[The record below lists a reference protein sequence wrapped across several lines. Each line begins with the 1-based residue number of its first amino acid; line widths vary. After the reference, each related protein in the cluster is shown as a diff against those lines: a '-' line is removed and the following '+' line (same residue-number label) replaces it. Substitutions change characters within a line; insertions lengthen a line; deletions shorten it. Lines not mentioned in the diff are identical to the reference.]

1 MSHRLHRAPAW
12 GLLLLLL
19 LAVTASAD
27 DSGSTPADPPR
38 EPATDVKTKEDA
50 PKKQKKARRGSLT
63 IHGSVFG
70 INGSDE
76 VPLDAVRIELRPQ
89 TAMDGGPRA
98 PVDDLV
104 GLGFTDAAGRFRVEE
119 LHSPSTQE
127 SYPLLP
133 RWTYLVEV
141 RTPGYYIFNGL
152 IPYEARDEPWEFAL
166 QVKEVDVTDDSG
178 VIAPEDRSLQRG
190 ATRRG
195 K

>member
-1 MSHRLHRAPAW
+1 MPHHLHRVPA
-12 GLLLLLL
+12 GRLLLLLLL
-19 LAVTASAD
+19 LASTASAQD
-27 DSGSTPADPPR
+27 PAPAPAAPPR
-38 EPATDVKTKEDA
+38 EPAPETEAKQDG
-50 PKKQKKARRGSLT
+50 PKKKRRRAAPT

-76 VPLDAVRIELRPQ
+76 VALDSVRIELRPQ
-89 TAMDGGPRA
+89 TALDGGPKA
-98 PVDDLV
+98 PADDLV

-166 QVKEVDVTDDSG
+166 QVKEADVTDESG